1 MALWRHHCAA
11 FNSIPAMILSSIMVA
26 FILRRVAGM
35 LLLILGVNFAAFAYA
50 HYGRYAQLENN
61 PIFARQEEVQPVF
74 PFYLEYIQ
82 GLLNGKPAEMPS
94 AAGLTVLDMVET
106 AANASLGLLS
116 IAVTVSLVLGL
127 FLGMQAAKTEPP
139 RVSRWLIP
147 LSTMSLAMPGF
158 YVGAVLITVSVLYLF
173 FTPSSKGD
181 LPFPLGGF
189 GWDSHLVFPVIALSF
204 RPTLQIAQMTASL
217 LSDEFNKTYVT
228 VARGL
233 GHSWRMVKVKTALS
247 NIYVPMFQV
256 IASSISLMI
265 GELILVEWLFGWPG
279 LGRQLAL
286 SIQPPQ
292 TVTIAS
298 GVLPSAYL
306 HAPTVATV
314 VTALGAVLIVSNTLA
329 GILTYFSDPR
339 MQTHPHG
346 GTDAE

>member
-1 MALWRHHCAA
+1 
-11 FNSIPAMILSSIMVA
+11 MVA
-26 FILRRVAGM
+26 FIVRRVAGM
-35 LLLILGVNFAAFAYA
+35 FLLILGVNFAAFAYA

-61 PIFARQEEVQPVF
+61 PIFARQEEVLPVF
-74 PFYLEYIQ
+74 PFYKEYIQ
-82 GLLNGKPAEMPS
+82 GLLSGKPAEMPS

-106 AANASLGLLS
+106 AANASLGLLG
-116 IAVTVSLVLGL
+116 IAFTVSLVLGL

-147 LSTMSLAMPGF
+147 FSTMSLAMPGF
-158 YVGAVLITVSVLYLF
+158 YVGAVLITISVLYLF
-173 FTPSSKGD
+173 LTPSSKGD

-233 GHSWRMVKVKTALS
+233 GHSWRMVKVKTALR

-256 IASSISLMI
+256 IASSVSLMI

-286 SIQPPQ
+286 SIRPPA

-298 GVLPSAYL
+298 GVLPSTYL

-314 VTALGAVLIVSNTLA
+314 VTVLGAILIISNTLA
-329 GILTYFSDPR
+329 AILTYASDPR
-339 MQTHPHG
+339 LRSQG
-346 GTDAE
+346 RDGNDVNN

>member
-1 MALWRHHCAA
+1 LAPSLRRFRLHACYV
-11 FNSIPAMILSSIMVA
+11 IILIMVA
-26 FILRRVAGM
+26 FIMRRVAGM
-35 LLLILGVNFAAFAYA
+35 LILIFGVNFAAFAYA

-61 PIFARQEEVQPVF
+61 PIFTRQEEVLPVF
-74 PFYLEYIQ
+74 PFYNEYIQ
-82 GLLNGKPAEMPS
+82 GVLSGNPAEMPS
-94 AAGLTVLDMVET
+94 AAGLTVLDMLET
-106 AANASLGLLS
+106 AAGASLGLLS
-116 IAVTVSLVLGL
+116 IAFTVSLALGL
-127 FLGMQAAKTEPP
+127 FLGLQAAKTEPP

-158 YVGAVLITVSVLYLF
+158 YVGAALITISVLYLF
-173 FTPSSKGD
+173 LSPSSKGD

-189 GWDSHLVFPVIALSF
+189 GWDAHLVFPVVALSF
-204 RPTLQIAQMTASL
+204 RPTLQIAQMSASL
-217 LSDEFNKTYVT
+217 LTDEFNKTYVT

-233 GHSWRMVKVKTALS
+233 GHSWRMVKVKTALR
-247 NIYVPMFQV
+247 NIFVPMLQV

-298 GVLPSAYL
+298 GVLPSSYL

-314 VTALGAVLIVSNTLA
+314 VTALGAALIISNTLA

-339 MQTHPHG
+339 LQTHPHG
-346 GTDAE
+346 GANAD

>member
-1 MALWRHHCAA
+1 ML
-11 FNSIPAMILSSIMVA
+11 A
-26 FILRRVAGM
+26 FIAKRIAGM
-35 LLLILGVNFAAFAYA
+35 AILLAGVNFLAFSYA
-50 HYGRYAQLENN
+50 HYGRYAQMENN
-61 PIFARQEEVQPVF
+61 PIFARQEETPPVL
-74 PFYLEYIQ
+74 PFYLEYINAFR
-82 GLLNGKPAEMPS
+82 NGEPPPVPN
-94 AAGLTVLDMVET
+94 AAGLTVLDVVES
-106 AANASLGLLS
+106 AADASFGLLGIAFSASLLFG
-116 IAVTVSLVLGL
+116 V
-127 FLGMQAAKTEPP
+127 FLGMRAAKTNPP

-147 LSTMSLAMPGF
+147 ISTMSLAMPGF
-158 YVGAVLITVSVLYLF
+158 YVGAVLITLSVLYLF
-173 FTPSSKGD
+173 LTPSSKGD

-217 LSDEFNKTYVT
+217 LSDEFHKTYVT

-233 GHSWRMVKVKTALS
+233 GHSWRLVKIKTALR

-256 IASSISLMI
+256 IASSMSLMI

-292 TVTIAS
+292 TVTIAG

-314 VTALGAVLIVSNTLA
+314 VTVLGAILIISNTAA

-339 MQTHPHG
+339 LRTHPHG
-346 GTDAE
+346 GVNAD